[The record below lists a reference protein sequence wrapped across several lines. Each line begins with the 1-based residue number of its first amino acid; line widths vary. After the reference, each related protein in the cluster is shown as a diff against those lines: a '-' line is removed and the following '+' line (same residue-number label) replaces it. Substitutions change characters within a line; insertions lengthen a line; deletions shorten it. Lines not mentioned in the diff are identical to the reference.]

1 MAVLTANLGLVFG
14 SLRLYGCGLLGV
26 AMDTMRIGQRRHFS
40 GIHGLYMTTKYHK
53 RHNNYSQTAEKNDAP
68 FSA

>member
-14 SLRLYGCGLLGV
+14 SLSLNGCGLLGV
-26 AMDTMRIGQRRHFS
+26 AMDALSIGQRRNLCRSRLH
-40 GIHGLYMTTKYHK
+40 LNTKYHK
-53 RHNNYSQTAEKNDAP
+53 RHNNYAQTAVKSDSS